1 MTFISN
7 KLNKNCVY
15 EKSNI
20 LDVLNVFESTGIN
33 LALVINKNKE
43 FVGVISSSDI
53 RRGLI
58 RGLDKSS
65 KIKKII
71 NYSPLYLKDEIDEN
85 QLSNLISSPKFNEI
99 NPPYIPI
106 LDKRNKPRGVIDKQ
120 NLNLRFLKRKKNCKL
135 NHVSYY

>member
-43 FVGVISSSDI
+43 FVGVISFLTSGD
-53 RRGLI
+53 
-58 RGLDKSS
+58 LDKVQNS
-65 KIKKII
+65 IHLFILKK
-71 NYSPLYLKDEIDEN
+71 K
-85 QLSNLISSPKFNEI
+85 
-99 NPPYIPI
+99 
-106 LDKRNKPRGVIDKQ
+106 
-120 NLNLRFLKRKKNCKL
+120 
-135 NHVSYY
+135 